1 MSNTRGAKARAAK
14 AAAAPAHD
22 HASHDHDHEC
32 DEACGHDHAPGHVHG
47 FPDARGIYLISPSSA
62 VRDPQTVELARER
75 LAAQGFKTAL
85 DRTALAEH
93 QRFAGTDAQRLASL
107 TRAAKQKLP
116 IVMVT
121 RGGYGMGRLLHAID
135 WKAMADSGKRFVG
148 MSDFTAFNLALLAQ
162 TGAVSYTGATA
173 IYDFGGKKVD
183 DLTEALFGE
192 VMRGELEILSFETQ
206 DADPVDCRG
215 ILWGGNLAMLTSLVG
230 TPYMPK
236 VRGGILFL
244 EDVAE
249 HPYRIERMLIQL
261 WQAGI
266 LGKQKAIVL
275 GRFSDYKLA
284 PHDKGYD
291 LHEVVAWLRK
301 TVKVPVVTGLPY
313 GHVATKA
320 TLPIGQ
326 KVGIATEKG
335 LAHLVLDEHH
345 H

>member
-1 MSNTRGAKARAAK
+1 MSTSK
-14 AAAAPAHD
+14 AAQAVHD
-22 HASHDHDHEC
+22 HGHDHECGEDCGHDHDH
-32 DEACGHDHAPGHVHG
+32 DHGHFHAR
-47 FPDARGIYLISPSSA
+47 PDARGIYLISPSSA
-62 VRDPQTVELARER
+62 VRDPATVDLARER
-75 LAAQGFKTAL
+75 LQAQGFKTAL

-107 TRAAKQKLP
+107 TRAVKQKLP

-121 RGGYGMGRLLHAID
+121 RGGYGMGRLLPAID

-173 IYDFGGKKVD
+173 VADFGGKKVD

-192 VMRGELEILSFETQ
+192 IMRGELEILSFETQ

-215 ILWGGNLAMLTSLVG
+215 ILWGGNLAMLTSLAG

-261 WQAGI
+261 HQAGI
-266 LGKQKAIVL
+266 LGRQKAIVL
-275 GRFSDYKLA
+275 GRFTDYRLA

-291 LHEVVAWLRK
+291 LPEVVAWLRR

-326 KVGIATEKG
+326 KVGLATEAG
-335 LAHLVLDEHH
+335 LAHLVLDEHTH
-345 H
+345 